1 MAEITTHIVSHRRNA
16 AQPVGELPPAAQGA
30 ASRCRSVVNFA
41 AHSFEPETAM
51 NPTAET
57 LSAQAVQ
64 LPPEERVALVERIL
78 DSLDEPDASLD
89 ALWAKE
95 ADDRLAAYRRGE
107 IRAVALSDVVAKYQ
121 VIKKPE

>member
-1 MAEITTHIVSHRRNA
+1 
-16 AQPVGELPPAAQGA
+16 
-30 ASRCRSVVNFA
+30 
-41 AHSFEPETAM
+41 M
-51 NPTAET
+51 NPTTET
-57 LSAQAVQ
+57 LSAQAMQ
-64 LPPEERVALVERIL
+64 LPPEERMALVERIL

-121 VIKKPE
+121 VTKKPA

>member
-1 MAEITTHIVSHRRNA
+1 
-16 AQPVGELPPAAQGA
+16 
-30 ASRCRSVVNFA
+30 
-41 AHSFEPETAM
+41 M

-57 LSAQAVQ
+57 LSAQAVR
-64 LPPEERVALVERIL
+64 LPPDERMVLVERIL
-78 DSLDEPDASLD
+78 DSLDEPDPSLD

-121 VIKKPE
+121 VTKKPV